1 MTSQPIELGK
11 NPAEEAGRGGCGS
24 GQVCTCQEEN
34 AERIV
39 LDARPIPHAIRHA
52 TILGALS
59 SIRPGFSMDLIAPH
73 DPLPLL
79 AQVDREFDQ
88 GFEQSYVERAP
99 EKCVVRF
106 TRK

>member
-1 MTSQPIELGK
+1 MTSQPIEIGK
-11 NPAEEAGRGGCGS
+11 NPADALEQGGCGS
-24 GQVCTCQEEN
+24 GHVCTCQETD

-39 LDARPIPHAIRHA
+39 LDARSIPHAIRHA
-52 TILGALS
+52 TILGALGS
-59 SIRPGFSMDLIAPH
+59 LRPGFSMDLIAPH

-79 AQVDREFDQ
+79 AQVDREFDH